1 MHRPVAQGH
10 EDVNR
15 RREPPEN
22 QVKKHS
28 VPRAKGTSEVI
39 FARRGMDAMQ
49 EPAAGRVAGATIQQ
63 KTVQEA
69 GSEESL
75 LNTIIVDKEA
85 NIKKQIFPNATKG
98 LLAFATDTATL
109 HFAPAGNFP
118 ANTQDLLTVDSK
130 DFSAPDQILVV

>member
-1 MHRPVAQGH
+1 MQNTINIAAQNTT
-10 EDVNR
+10 EDRDVVIGYVGFN
-15 RREPPEN
+15 N
-22 QVKKHS
+22 
-28 VPRAKGTSEVI
+28 TSKADGSFDLI
-39 FARRGMDAMQ
+39 QIDQTTF
-49 EPAAGRVAGATIQQ
+49 PNYIAGATIQQ